1 MMDWFSL
8 KFILDIIIVGFIV
21 YQLVV
26 IIKGTRAM
34 SVFLGLA
41 IVAVLFALA
50 GVWKLTLTE
59 KVLSYFFEHLVLII
73 VVLFQE
79 EIRRTLADVG
89 RKVSSL
95 SNKKGSST
103 EEISANLSR
112 VAFQMGSERL
122 GGLIVLERE
131 DKLTTTIETGSPIF
145 AKVRP
150 ELIYALFL
158 HKSPLHDGAIIIS
171 KGELVSAG
179 CVIPNLSK
187 NPNLNKQYGT
197 RHRAGIGLTEETD
210 ALVIVISEETG
221 NVSIVNKGKIS
232 TGINEQEL
240 REMLTVLLE
249 ENVIEN
255 SLLNKGLKFLSSLKK
270 KK

>member
-1 MMDWFSL
+1 MEWLSL
-8 KFILDIIIVGFIV
+8 KSALDIIIVLGIV
-21 YQLVV
+21 YQLAV

-34 SVFLGLA
+34 SVFLGLL
-41 IVAVLFALA
+41 IISVLFALS
-50 GVWKLTLTE
+50 GIWKLELTK

-89 RKVSSL
+89 RRVSSL

-103 EEISANLSR
+103 EEIATNIAR
-112 VAFQMGSERL
+112 VAFQMGAERL

-131 DKLTTTIETGSPIF
+131 DKLTTIIETGSPIY

-158 HKSPLHDGAIIIS
+158 HKSPLHDGAIVVS
-171 KGELVSAG
+171 KGEIVSAG
-179 CVIPNLSK
+179 SFIPNLSK

-210 ALVIVISEETG
+210 ALVVVISEETG
-221 NVSIVNKGKIS
+221 HIGVINKGKIS
-232 TGINEQEL
+232 TKMTEQEL
-240 REMLTVLLE
+240 KEMIIVLQE
-249 ENVIEN
+249 ENVLES
-255 SLLNKGLKFLSSLKK
+255 SLLSRAYKAIANLKK
-270 KK
+270 K